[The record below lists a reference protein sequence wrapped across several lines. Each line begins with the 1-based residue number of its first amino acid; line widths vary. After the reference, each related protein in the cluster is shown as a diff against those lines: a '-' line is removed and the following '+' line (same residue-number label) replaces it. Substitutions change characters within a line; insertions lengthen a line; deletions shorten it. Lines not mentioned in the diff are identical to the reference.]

1 MVNMK
6 RIIGQVVLFVLSF
19 TLFACI
25 YIGVFKISLIA
36 FLILL
41 TVLAL
46 YSVCMGICEKS
57 MQELKKYEQK
67 LIHYGLNEK
76 DHPKILMFSLFTLFP
91 AYFCVVLVTLVPL
104 YTYEVWF
111 ITVFPCILLNC
122 LPMSSVLEEYYGL
135 TRKKLPFLACIILI
149 TTLLCFIGIFVS
161 NLFLK

>member
-1 MVNMK
+1 MK
-6 RIIGQVVLFVLSF
+6 RIIGQIALFVLSF

-41 TVLAL
+41 AVLAL
-46 YSVCMGICEKS
+46 YSVCMGIGEKS

-67 LIHYGLNEK
+67 LIHFGLNEK
-76 DHPKILMFSLFTLFP
+76 DHPKIFTLFP
-91 AYFCVVLVTLVPL
+91 AYFCVMLVTAVPL
-104 YTYEVWF
+104 YTYEVWL

-122 LPMSSVLEEYYGL
+122 LPMSSVLEEYHGL
-135 TRKKLPFLACIILI
+135 TRKKMPFVICSILI
-149 TTLLCFIGIFVS
+149 TTLLCFIGIIVS